1 MSEKIITEEMLDAL
15 RMSVSTKMSDRRLA
29 HTLGVEEMAARIA
42 AVYCPEKTNL
52 LRAAA
57 LLHDITKELSLDE
70 QKKIVSSFNLVM
82 SQDME
87 NAPSTQHAFT
97 ASLMI
102 PELFP
107 ELSDEEIIS
116 AVKYHTTGRADMSL
130 SEKIIYLSDY
140 IDYTRTYSDCVELRD
155 MFWSANFANMTEQ
168 EKLMHL
174 NRVML
179 RSFDMTI
186 ADLKARNKTISRE
199 TAEARE
205 SLLQQINAQ
214 R

>member
-1 MSEKIITEEMLDAL
+1 MSKIIITEEMLETL
-15 RMSVSTKMSDRRLA
+15 RKGVSTKMSDRRLA

-42 AVYCPEKTNL
+42 AVYCPEKTNM

-57 LLHDITKELSLDE
+57 LLHDITKELTLDE
-70 QKKIVSSFNLVM
+70 QRQIVSRFKFVM

-107 ELSDEEIIS
+107 EFADEEIVG

-140 IDYTRTYSDCVELRD
+140 IDHTRTYSDCVELRE
-155 MFWSANFANMTEQ
+155 MFWAADFANMTDA

-174 NRVML
+174 DRVVL

-205 SLLQQINAQ
+205 SLNQKINA
-214 R
+214 

>member
-155 MFWSANFANMTEQ
+155 MFWSADFANMTEQ

>member
-52 LRAAA
+52 LRVAA
-57 LLHDITKELSLDE
+57 LLHDITKELSLDD

-107 ELSDEEIIS
+107 ELSDGEIIS

-155 MFWSANFANMTEQ
+155 MFWSADFANMTEQ

>member
-1 MSEKIITEEMLDAL
+1 MSEKIITEEMLETL
-15 RMSVSTKMSDRRLA
+15 RKGVSTKMSDRRLA

-42 AVYCPEKTNL
+42 AVYCPEKTNM

-57 LLHDITKELSLDE
+57 LLHDITKELTLDE
-70 QKKIVSSFNLVM
+70 QRQIVSRFNLVM

-107 ELSDEEIIS
+107 EFADEEIVG

-140 IDYTRTYSDCVELRD
+140 IDYTRTYSDCVELRE
-155 MFWSANFANMTEQ
+155 MFWAVDFANMTDA

-174 NRVML
+174 DRVML

-205 SLLQQINAQ
+205 SLNQKINA
-214 R
+214 